1 MNHTQANESEM
12 PTRYV
17 LRDLAPADLEEFED
31 HLADCSVC
39 MNDVWTATT
48 FAANAKEAFRTIK
61 PKPAS
66 SPWLLWVGRP
76 FPALA
81 FSTVLNVV
89 LLAALGYMTLRLYPT
104 WRAESAEMIFP
115 GSISVVAVHG
125 AVRDAAAP
133 PVVKASG
140 RLMVLSFDLPQRYPH
155 YYFSIADS
163 TGASILSGRI
173 QDNGSDALNLRV
185 PVGRLRRGDYRV
197 TATGIKED
205 QSSDPIGTC
214 LLQVTRR

>member
-1 MNHTQANESEM
+1 MDHTQANETEM
-12 PTRYV
+12 ATRYV
-17 LRDLAPADLEEFED
+17 LRDLAPADLEEFEE

-61 PKPAS
+61 PKPAT

-89 LLAALGYMTLRLYPT
+89 LLAALGYLTLRLYPT

-115 GSISVVAVHG
+115 GSISVVAVRG
-125 AVRDAAAP
+125 PVRDAAP
-133 PVVKASG
+133 QVVNASG
-140 RLMVLSFDLPQRYPH
+140 RLMVLSFELPERYPH

-163 TGASILSGRI
+163 AGRSILSGTI

-185 PVGRLRRGDYRV
+185 PVGRLRRGEYRV
-197 TATGIKED
+197 TATGIKAD
-205 QSSDPIGTC
+205 QSGEPIGTC
-214 LLQVTRR
+214 LLQVTKR